1 MYGIMEVLF
10 FVLLFKIQN
19 KFINLLPLSIS
30 FQICKKKNNYKQKC
44 GALIFQMCN
53 QLIGR

>member
-30 FQICKKKNNYKQKC
+30 FQICKKKTIINKNV
-44 GALIFQMCN
+44 AH
-53 QLIGR
+53 